1 MTGASFAPPATC
13 FGKLPSRGDFV
24 KGPNQH
30 GLISMLDRW
39 VSSAM
44 ELLSDDPRW
53 KQAYDAAPA
62 VDFAFVG
69 ARSRVSVI
77 GHLRPSQDASGRRFP
92 FLTVATIERD
102 DTLMFRCAPAGL
114 SRPFG
119 NLRGIARSALAGSEV
134 AQVLSALSELD
145 CSAEFSLALGSDPL
159 GNYVRRTTLAAF
171 AERISPPLSAD
182 AVRRIILAIGLLM
195 RPLLGNGASPIDK
208 ALVLPLPDDERDRNI
223 AASLWLYLITAFLR
237 QSGAELQVL
246 IARDANGARLVVG
259 FNGASARTLLAVMSP
274 DTAPEHL
281 IVLDD
286 PEWIEQHDALS
297 GDYGVAKLS
306 SYLHQPTLT
315 LEAAV
320 STFREVFLGE

>member
-1 MTGASFAPPATC
+1 MNRLSAPPATC

-30 GLISMLDRW
+30 ALIGMLDRW
-39 VSSAM
+39 ISSAM
-44 ELLSDDPRW
+44 ELLSEDPRW
-53 KQAYDAAPA
+53 KLAYDTASA

-69 ARSRVSVI
+69 ARSRVSVV

-92 FLTVATIERD
+92 FLTVATVERD

-119 NLRGIARSALAGSEV
+119 HLRSIARAALAGTEVGQIQSALAALDCAADV
-134 AQVLSALSELD
+134 ALALS
-145 CSAEFSLALGSDPL
+145 SDPL
-159 GNYVRRTTLAAF
+159 GNFVRHTTLAAF
-171 AERISPPLSAD
+171 AERTSPPLSAD

-195 RPLLGNGASPIDK
+195 RPLLGNGGASIDK
-208 ALVLPLPDDERDRNI
+208 ALVLPLPEDERDRNI

-237 QSGAELQVL
+237 QGSAELQVL
-246 IARDANGARLVVG
+246 IARDAGGARLVVG
-259 FNGASARTLLAVMSP
+259 FNGASPRTLLAVMAP
-274 DTAPEHL
+274 DTASEHL

-286 PEWIEQHDALS
+286 PEWIDQHDALAD
-297 GDYGVAKLS
+297 DYGVAKLS
-306 SYLHQPTLT
+306 SYLHQPNLT

-320 STFREVFLGE
+320 TTFREVFLGE